1 MNEDAHP
8 WKAIRDTAAGFT
20 LSLAMLPGLVIASN
34 TQRGVEGAG
43 FVVVTQAGDNFSLKN
58 HAIGA
63 TWSVTEGKVN
73 SLVVTD
79 RMHGTELRVAVPF
92 AILLENGTIYN
103 GSILK
108 LSSQPAKHELTPRRR
123 QTAWRT
129 VRLSIGKQRPFPAG
143 SVVAHSS

>member
-73 SLVVTD
+73 SLFVTD
-79 RMHGTELRVAVPF
+79 RIVEPF
-92 AILLENGTIYN
+92 AMQSVGAGE
-103 GSILK
+103 S
-108 LSSQPAKHELTPRRR
+108 
-123 QTAWRT
+123 
-129 VRLSIGKQRPFPAG
+129 VRASRAG
-143 SVVAHSS
+143 Y